1 MKKKKRLSDETAA
14 AIFAFIWE
22 AFLYLGFSVELATGE
37 TWGYYLWF
45 IDTAVQLTI
54 LIYDAKVHALE
65 KTLNNTRRRLAKQS
79 TEYAEYIK
87 AHEQAETRTSTVTIF
102 DIKSILDRTKK
113 HNSSKRA

>member
-1 MKKKKRLSDETAA
+1 MKQKKISDETKAT
-14 AIFAFIWE
+14 IFAFVWE
-22 AFLYLGFSVELATGE
+22 AFLYLGFLVELISGE

-45 IDTAVQLTI
+45 IDTAVQVTM
-54 LIYDAKVHALE
+54 LIYDAKLNGLE
-65 KTLNNTRRRLAKQS
+65 KSLNRTRRRLAKQS